1 MLEMI
6 KGCKVPFIDKLAQQ
20 YQVQEQG
27 LIANVGADKI
37 QEVFE
42 HFITLQNEPIFF
54 ILELPTNQNDEQR
67 LRENDNSSAHKD
79 IYYIDG
85 LNAKQA

>member
-6 KGCKVPFIDKLAQQ
+6 RGCKVPFIDKLEQQ

-27 LIANVGADKI
+27 IIANVGAGKI

-42 HFITLQNEPIFF
+42 HFIILQNEPIFF
-54 ILELPTNQNDEQR
+54 NK
-67 LRENDNSSAHKD
+67 SK
-79 IYYIDG
+79 G
-85 LNAKQA
+85 